1 MKRKL
6 SIAVIFCLMLLV
18 VLGLTAF
25 LMTRYIDPNK
35 YKGRIS
41 QYVYAKTG
49 QVLVINGNMEWS
61 FFPWI
66 GLKANRLTYYNAP
79 DFTPKTFISAK
90 EMDVKVKLMPL
101 LHGKVEVGNITL
113 DHAVLNLIKNSSGK
127 YNWETLTKN
136 DDSDKK
142 DATPNKT
149 VANLTIQSLKIKNS
163 KLNWYDSRKKSH
175 TTLADLN
182 ISSKDIQFGQPF
194 PLTLDFNLLDDKNN
208 KSVAVDLQSDLMVSS
223 NYQQYSLSNLRMET
237 DYSLP
242 QKTLAIKIQGNAN
255 ANLAQNSINTQLN
268 VALKDINIKL
278 NLSGTTNQ
286 SINLAGTLT
295 TDEFDL
301 KELLADFDTPM
312 HTKNDKSLRKV
323 TFLSKIAVNDKKI
336 SLSQLHAKVDQSDIF
351 GSLNIAT
358 DSKSYRFNL
367 NTNKLDLDDF
377 VSVDSKS
384 SDSSNTVATDSKT
397 KKTSAPWN
405 LSGSFKVDNFTA
417 DKLTLSDVTGNLIA
431 NKNTI
436 RLSPL
441 RANFYKGT
449 LDGIVSIDK
458 HDPNKTAYYI
468 KESAHGVDIKELLH
482 ELSDSDKL
490 SGTTNIDTNLVSVV
504 GNDET
509 FLSNLNGKIQL
520 SLLHGSLQGMDVI
533 YQLSRAHAFIKRL
546 STHGLSD
553 SKQTSFSSLTTSG
566 DVNNGIITM
575 NDLALT
581 SDYLKVNGKGTT
593 NLVNKDIHY
602 RLNALAQPKLA
613 AENDKIGKE
622 ITVYQVPIKVSGK
635 ISKPSVNLDF
645 AELAKTFL
653 TKEIQKPLE
662 DKLGKNISNL
672 KNNLKEKVGE
682 KLKSMSPVSLLNK
695 LTKQD
700 AAPTEDHTQEASN
713 DTNANTQ
720 AETETPAQEE

>member
-6 SIAVIFCLMLLV
+6 SIAGIFCLTLLIL
-18 VLGLTAF
+18 LGLTAY

-61 FFPWI
+61 FFPWV

-101 LHGKVEVGNITL
+101 LHGKIEVGNITL

-127 YNWETLTKN
+127 YNWETLAKHDN
-136 DDSDKK
+136 EDKK
-142 DATPNKT
+142 DLAPNKT

-163 KLNWYDSRKKSH
+163 KLNWYDVAKHSH
-175 TTLADLN
+175 TTFADLN
-182 ISSKDIQFGQPF
+182 ISSKNLQFGQAF
-194 PLTLDFNLLDDKNN
+194 PLTVAVNLLDDKNKKN
-208 KSVAVDLQSDLMVSS
+208 IGLDLQTDLMVSN
-223 NYQQYSLSNLRMET
+223 NYQQYSFSNLNIKT
-237 DYSLP
+237 DYYLP
-242 QKTLAIKIQGNAN
+242 QQTLAIKIQGNAN
-255 ANLAQNSINTQLN
+255 ADLTAHSINTQLN
-268 VALKDINIKL
+268 IALQDL
-278 NLSGTTNQ
+278 NMKVDLTGSTNPN
-286 SINLAGTLT
+286 INLAGTLT

-301 KELLADFDTPM
+301 KDLLASFDTAM

-323 TFLSKIAVNDKKI
+323 TLLSKIAVNDKMI
-336 SLSQLHAKVDQSDIF
+336 SLSQLHAKVDQSDVF
-351 GSLNIAT
+351 GNLTILT
-358 DSKSYRFNL
+358 DSKTYRFNL
-367 NTNKLDLDDF
+367 NTNKIDIDDF
-377 VSVDSKS
+377 VSADSKT
-384 SDSSNTVATDSKT
+384 SDSSNVEATTPKN
-397 KKTSAPWN
+397 KASAPWN
-405 LSGSFKVDNFTA
+405 LAGSFKIDNLKA
-417 DKLTLSDVTGNLIA
+417 DKLILSDVTGNVIA

-441 RANFYKGT
+441 RASFYKGT
-449 LDGIVSIDK
+449 LDGTVSIDK

-468 KESAHGVDIKELLH
+468 KESAHNVDIKELLH

-504 GNDET
+504 GHDDT

-520 SLLHGSLQGMDVI
+520 SVLHGSLQGVDVI
-533 YQLSRAHAFIKRL
+533 YQLSRAHAFVKRL

-566 DVNNGIITM
+566 DVNNGVISM

-581 SDYLKVNGKGTT
+581 SDYLKVNGKGTA

-613 AENDKIGKE
+613 AENDQIGKE
-622 ITVYQVPIKVSGK
+622 ITIYQVPIKVSGK

-653 TKEIQKPLE
+653 AKEIQKPLE
-662 DKLGKNISNL
+662 DKIGKNINDL
-672 KNNLKEKVGE
+672 KNNLKDKVSE
-682 KLKSMSPVSLLNK
+682 KLKSISPVSLLNK

-700 AAPTEDHTQEASN
+700 AVPTEDHTQEASN
-713 DTNANTQ
+713 DTNANAQ
-720 AETETPAQEE
+720 TESPVQEE

>member
-6 SIAVIFCLMLLV
+6 SIAGIFCLTLLIL
-18 VLGLTAF
+18 LGLTAY

-61 FFPWI
+61 FFPWV

-101 LHGKVEVGNITL
+101 LHGKIEVGNITL

-127 YNWETLTKN
+127 YNWETLAKHDN
-136 DDSDKK
+136 EDKK
-142 DATPNKT
+142 DLAPNKT

-163 KLNWYDSRKKSH
+163 KLNWYDVAKHSH
-175 TTLADLN
+175 TTFADLN
-182 ISSKDIQFGQPF
+182 ISSKNLQFGQAF
-194 PLTLDFNLLDDKNN
+194 PLTVAVNLLDDKNKKN
-208 KSVAVDLQSDLMVSS
+208 IGLDLQTDLMVSN
-223 NYQQYSLSNLRMET
+223 NYQQYSFSNLNIKT
-237 DYSLP
+237 DYYLP
-242 QKTLAIKIQGNAN
+242 QQTLAIKIQGNAN
-255 ANLAQNSINTQLN
+255 ADLTAHSINTQLN
-268 VALKDINIKL
+268 IALQDL
-278 NLSGTTNQ
+278 NMKVDLTGSTNPN
-286 SINLAGTLT
+286 INLAGTLT

-301 KELLADFDTPM
+301 KDLLACFDTAM

-323 TFLSKIAVNDKKI
+323 TLLSKIAVNDKKI
-336 SLSQLHAKVDQSDIF
+336 SLSQLHAKVDQSDVF
-351 GSLNIAT
+351 GNLTILT
-358 DSKSYRFNL
+358 DSKTYRFNL
-367 NTNKLDLDDF
+367 NTNKIDIDDF
-377 VSVDSKS
+377 VSADSKT
-384 SDSSNTVATDSKT
+384 SDSSNVEATTPKN
-397 KKTSAPWN
+397 KAAAPWN
-405 LSGSFKVDNFTA
+405 LAGSFKIDNLKA
-417 DKLTLSDVTGNLIA
+417 DKLILSDVTGNVIA

-441 RANFYKGT
+441 RASFYKGT
-449 LDGIVSIDK
+449 LDGTVSIDK

-468 KESAHGVDIKELLH
+468 KESAHNVDIKELLH

-504 GNDET
+504 GHDDS

-520 SLLHGSLQGMDVI
+520 SVLHGSLQGVDVI
-533 YQLSRAHAFIKRL
+533 YQLSRAHAFVKRL

-566 DVNNGIITM
+566 DVNNGVISM

-613 AENDKIGKE
+613 AENDQIGKE
-622 ITVYQVPIKVSGK
+622 ITIYQVPIKVSGK

-653 TKEIQKPLE
+653 AKEIQKPLE
-662 DKLGKNISNL
+662 DKIGKNINNL
-672 KNNLKEKVGE
+672 KNNLKDKVSE
-682 KLKSMSPVSLLNK
+682 KLKSISPVSLLNK

-713 DTNANTQ
+713 DTNANAQ
-720 AETETPAQEE
+720 TENPVQEE